1 MITIGLDFGTHQTK
15 VCIEDKNG
23 TETHYKFHKFMD
35 NEGNMHYTLPS
46 IICITPDNKLKY
58 GYVDVNTKGSFKRY
72 FKQAVFKDVNSPNMQ
87 LWEAACYSI
96 WYLAFILFDLEKKY
110 GNEFTVQMGAPT
122 DSSHI
127 DDRKAIAVSIL
138 ASAYKLVEDVF
149 HNDKQAFLDTDYNKL
164 LELTEIVRYSDKIKK
179 IYGILVFPESYACL
193 MPIIGRGK
201 IAHGMNLIVDI
212 GGGTTDISF
221 FTIEET
227 IKKSKVYHPQ
237 LYDFYS
243 FNKGLNYLTL
253 QDTASDALIF
263 KDVHIIKEGEI
274 DRGRSTVFFGE
285 INNICNSLIERL
297 KGEWTSQTIHN
308 KEKLLNALK
317 NRPILY
323 TGGGSTIGMLRKS
336 YGGFQEIHLI
346 SYDSWKSKQFD
357 DDTLFSNRALC
368 PILSTAYGLSISVA
382 NDVIEKKP
390 FRDIFKDRRGD
401 EDDNGSGRLITV
413 LIMKPGN
420 KYRSEEN
427 KKSER

>member
-149 HNDKQAFLDTDYNKL
+149 QNDKQAFLDTDYNKL
-164 LELTEIVRYSDKIKK
+164 LELTEIVRYSDKVKK

-357 DDTLFSNRALC
+357 DETLFANRALC

-401 EDDNGSGRLITV
+401 EDDTGSGRFDYGV
-413 LIMKPGN
+413 DYEAWK
-420 KYRSEEN
+420 
-427 KKSER
+427 

>member
-401 EDDNGSGRLITV
+401 EDDNGSGRFDYGV
-413 LIMKPGN
+413 DYEAWK
-420 KYRSEEN
+420 
-427 KKSER
+427 